1 MEHINSGEIMLEI
14 PQKLMICEPVC
25 KKSKEIGHVF
35 QDTSLFRFGGVGSEL
50 IAVFLMH
57 ETLRGEKSFWYVT
70 LCIHSKKQAY
80 QLVCHEQ
87 VSLHQGSPRSDN
99 YM

>member
-1 MEHINSGEIMLEI
+1 MLEI

-57 ETLRGEKSFWYVT
+57 ETLRGEKSFWYVR
-70 LCIHSKKQAY
+70 LCEHSNTQT
-80 QLVCHEQ
+80 HHF
-87 VSLHQGSPRSDN
+87 VS
-99 YM
+99 

>member
-1 MEHINSGEIMLEI
+1 MFSIPTITHRPARTTVDGVRGTIALEDIKSGEIMLQI

-57 ETLRGEKSFWYVT
+57 ETLQGEKSFWYVI
-70 LCIHSKKQAY
+70 L
-80 QLVCHEQ
+80 
-87 VSLHQGSPRSDN
+87 
-99 YM
+99 